1 MKNKKFCDFCGKAL
15 IDRYCDGR
23 TRLYCASCDQP
34 IYENPIPATCIVV
47 SDPLNRILLV
57 KRNIE
62 PKFGQWCL
70 PGGFMELDETPE
82 RCALREL
89 KEETG
94 LSGRIDM
101 LLGVSASPNRQYGTV
116 IMLGYRVAQ
125 ISGSI
130 KPGDD
135 VSEAAFFQ
143 HDALPDIAFES
154 HRQFIRIYF
163 AAYKT

>member
-1 MKNKKFCDFCGKAL
+1 MEQKSFCPRCGSPLTDK
-15 IDRYCDGR
+15 IRKGRIRRYCDTCR
-23 TRLYCASCDQP
+23 EP
-34 IYENPIPATCIVV
+34 VYENPIPVTCIVV
-47 SDPLNRILLV
+47 SDRMNRILLV

-101 LLGVSASPNRQYGTV
+101 LLGVTTSPNLQYGTV
-116 IMLGYRVAQ
+116 LMLGYLIAQ
-125 ISGSI
+125 VSGSI

-135 VSEAAFFQ
+135 VSEAAYFQ
-143 HDALPDIAFES
+143 HDALPDIAFKS

-163 AAYKT
+163 ANKT